1 MTDSGWKYFYELD
14 KTEKVLQWDKAT
26 DSLSWVKP
34 LNYFEYDIDDEMVL
48 LENRHTS
55 QLITKNHTIYAKVQ
69 KNERKQENGIR
80 KVISKKDSEYIP
92 YNAEE
97 LKNRWNISL
106 PLASTFNGNINC
118 EFAYMLGW
126 WFTDAWKHKDGK
138 ACMFSQSKPDTLLK
152 LRKELDRLKQLRK
165 CKYSEYIKED
175 ENINHNK
182 EHTFYV
188 TGELAEYL
196 LENYNDREPSW
207 NLLNLNLN
215 SKRKLLSGLMDG
227 DGSYKKGSYSQVF
240 WSQKEKRRDIV
251 SALLTCVGYRNYIF
265 ENGRHQGVV
274 FNTKHSA
281 SEISYKHRK
290 PLQKY
295 TGTVYCLETE
305 TGAFVVRRN
314 GKPFISGNSGFPKSM
329 NIGLAIDKKN
339 GVESEIV
346 AIGKS
351 GAKETHQNSLNL
363 VNSPFGGEYEI
374 KKAQNEWNGWG
385 TALKP
390 SFEPIIVARKPL
402 DGTCVDNVIKW
413 GVGGIN
419 IDECRVPFNGDKWE
433 NQKSGKTAKAFNLNE
448 QQRNAGTGVLA
459 GYECKA
465 NDNGRFPANTILTY
479 DDTDFEEVCGGFP
492 NTKSSGGKTTMPNL
506 RDVGKKSKE
515 AIGIDK
521 LSFGQVH
528 NAERKETNY
537 IAPYDSGSAS
547 RYFYN
552 AKASK
557 RDRDCDGT
565 IKNIHPTCKP
575 TSLMQYLVRLVTPKG
590 GTVLDPFMG
599 SGSTGKAVAF
609 ENKDRQA
616 NYSFIG
622 IEREPEYCDI
632 AKARIDW
639 ASRYEKKEVKALEE
653 TEQLKFEDMEVNK

>member
-26 DSLSWVKP
+26 DILSWVKP

-80 KVISKKDSEYIP
+80 KVISKKDYEYRP

-126 WFTDAWKHKDGK
+126 WLTDAWKHKDGK

-152 LRKELDRLKQLRK
+152 LRKELDRLKQLGK
-165 CKYSEYIKED
+165 CNYSEYIKQD
-175 ENINHNK
+175 ENFNHNK

-240 WSQKEKRRDIV
+240 WSQKEKRRDFI
-251 SALLTCVGYRNYIF
+251 SALLTCIGYRNYIF

-274 FNTKHSA
+274 FNTNHNST
-281 SEISYKHRK
+281 EISYKHRK
-290 PLQKY
+290 NPQQYNGK
-295 TGTVYCLETE
+295 VYCLQTE

-339 GVESEIV
+339 GVESEV
-346 AIGKS
+346 VGTGKI

-363 VNSPFGGEYEI
+363 VKNPFGGEYEI

-419 IDECRVPFNGDKWE
+419 IDECRVGTEHFELKNGEYDLDKSQSIMNKVKRTPKE
-433 NQKSGKTAKAFNLNE
+433 
-448 QQRNAGTGVLA
+448 
-459 GYECKA
+459 Y
-465 NDNGRFPANTILTY
+465 NGRFPSNTILTY

-492 NTKSSGGKTTMPNL
+492 DTKVDKITGKENFTKTNNIYGEFKPINT
-506 RDVGKKSKE
+506 
-515 AIGIDK
+515 
-521 LSFGQVH
+521 
-528 NAERKETNY
+528 ERGY
-537 IAPYDSGSAS
+537 GDSGSAS
-547 RYFYN
+547 RYYYN

-622 IEREPEYCDI
+622 IEKEQEYCDI
-632 AKARIDW
+632 AKARIEW
-639 ASRYEKKEVKALEE
+639 ASRYEENQPKAIEEV
-653 TEQLKFEDMEVNK
+653 EQIKFDME